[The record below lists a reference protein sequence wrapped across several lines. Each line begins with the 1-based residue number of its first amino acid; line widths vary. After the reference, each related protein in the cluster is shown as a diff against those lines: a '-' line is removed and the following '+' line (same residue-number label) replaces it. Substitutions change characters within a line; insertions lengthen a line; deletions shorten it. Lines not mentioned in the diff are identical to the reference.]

1 MSSVKD
7 KIIEIL
13 GVIKKNIKY
22 VAYGLLV
29 LLIILSVYTFVV
41 TDIMK
46 KDYVNICGFSYFV
59 VATGSMSGTIEV
71 NDIIFIRLTDDVKNN
86 DIITFKNKNG
96 DIITHR
102 IIQTSGNRIITKG
115 DANNTQDDAITR
127 KSVIGKVVAIVSPK
141 SILEFIAVLLIIVI
155 GIALLNFDK
164 IFKKYIVKDG
174 EEQKIKHDFDKDVLP
189 QDVFSSPKDRKN
201 YEHSGLTVTI
211 PLEEIEGIKKMQEV
225 EVLDNDGIEIL
236 EEEEVLDMD
245 SNSFVTVTNTQTDK
259 EIELVEQVNNLL
271 RVKNNSIDTSRINKK
286 WLVKYQYIYKL
297 CNIIYLGDTKSLFE
311 NVEHP
316 SFKEIYDYDLEKI
329 GLYENL
335 RNKIYEM
342 PIYVFLRILFLAIIY
357 NDDAFF
363 DGVFKIMK
371 YKVMIDK
378 EDHFRVIKKGDNYS
392 KKQIKNLMH
401 LMKKLSKQ
409 YDKKEVFELDKI
421 ERLTKIKN
429 YVNE

>member
-1 MSSVKD
+1 MNSVKE
-7 KIIEIL
+7 KINDIWD
-13 GVIKKNIKY
+13 VVKANIKY
-22 VAYGLLV
+22 VAYGFLV

-46 KDYVNICGFSYFV
+46 KDYVNIFGYSYFV

-71 NDIIFIRLTDDVKNN
+71 NDIIFVKLTDNVKNN
-86 DIITFKNKNG
+86 DIITFKNQNG

-127 KSVIGKVVAIVSPK
+127 NHVIGKVVGILSPK
-141 SILEFIAVLLIIVI
+141 VILEFIAVCLIIVI

-174 EEQKIKHDFDKDVLP
+174 EEKVVHDFDKEVLP

-201 YEHSGLTVTI
+201 YEHSGLTITI
-211 PLEEIEGIKKMQEV
+211 PLKEIEDIKKIQEV
-225 EVLDNDGIEIL
+225 DVLEDDIEVL
-236 EEEEVLDMD
+236 EEEEVLDIEF
-245 SNSFVTVTNTQTDK
+245 NNIVTVTNNQKDK
-259 EIELVEQVNNLL
+259 ERELIEQVNNLL

-286 WLVKYQYIYKL
+286 WLTKYQYIYKL
-297 CNIIYLGDTKSLFE
+297 ANIIYLGDTKSLFE
-311 NVEHP
+311 NVDHP

-342 PIYVFLRILFLAIIY
+342 PIYVFLKILFLAIIY
-357 NDDAFF
+357 NDEAFF
-363 DGVFKIMK
+363 DGIFKIMK

-392 KKQIKNLMH
+392 RKQIKNLMS
-401 LMKKLSKQ
+401 LMTKISKR
-409 YDKKEVFELDKI
+409 YDNKNLFELDKI
-421 ERLTKIKN
+421 ERLAKIKN
-429 YVNE
+429 YANE

>member
-1 MSSVKD
+1 MNSVKE
-7 KIIEIL
+7 KINDIWD
-13 GVIKKNIKY
+13 VVKANIKY
-22 VAYGLLV
+22 VAYGFLV
-29 LLIILSVYTFVV
+29 LLILLSVYTFVV

-46 KDYVNICGFSYFV
+46 KDYVNIFGYSYFV

-71 NDIIFIRLTDDVKNN
+71 NDIIFVKLTDNVKNN
-86 DIITFKNKNG
+86 DIITFKNQNG

-127 KSVIGKVVAIVSPK
+127 NHVIGKVVSIISPK
-141 SILEFIAVLLIIVI
+141 VILEFIAVCLIIVI

-164 IFKKYIVKDG
+164 IFKKYIVKEG
-174 EEQKIKHDFDKDVLP
+174 EEKVVHDFDKEVLP

-201 YEHSGLTVTI
+201 YEHSGLTITI
-211 PLEEIEGIKKMQEV
+211 PLKEIEDIKKIQEV
-225 EVLDNDGIEIL
+225 DVLEDDIEVL
-236 EEEEVLDMD
+236 EEEEVLDIEF
-245 SNSFVTVTNTQTDK
+245 NNIVTITNNQKDK
-259 EIELVEQVNNLL
+259 ERELIEQVNNLL

-286 WLVKYQYIYKL
+286 WLTKYQYIYKL
-297 CNIIYLGDTKSLFE
+297 ANIIYLGDTKSLFE

-342 PIYVFLRILFLAIIY
+342 PIYVFLKILFLAIIY
-357 NDDAFF
+357 NDEAFF
-363 DGVFKIMK
+363 DGIFKIMK
-371 YKVMIDK
+371 YKIMIDK

-392 KKQIKNLMH
+392 KKQIKNLMS
-401 LMKKLSKQ
+401 LMTKISKR
-409 YDKKEVFELDKI
+409 YDNKNLFELDKI
-421 ERLTKIKN
+421 ERLAKIKN
-429 YVNE
+429 YANE

>member
-1 MSSVKD
+1 MNSVKE
-7 KIIEIL
+7 KVIEIL
-13 GVIKKNIKY
+13 GILKANIRY
-22 VAYGLLV
+22 VAYGFLV
-29 LLIILSVYTFVV
+29 LLIMLSVYTFVV

-46 KDYVNICGFSYFV
+46 KDYVNIFGYSYFV

-71 NDIIFIRLTDDVKNN
+71 NDIIFVRLTDNVKNN
-86 DIITFKNKNG
+86 DIITFRNNSG

-127 KSVIGKVVAIVSPK
+127 NSVIGKVVGIISPK
-141 SILEFIAVLLIIVI
+141 TILEFIAVCLIIVI

-164 IFKKYIVKDG
+164 IFKKFILKEG
-174 EEQKIKHDFDKDVLP
+174 EEKVVHDFDKEVLP
-189 QDVFSSPKDRKN
+189 QDVFSSPEDRKN
-201 YEHSGLTVTI
+201 YEHSGLTITI
-211 PLEEIEGIKKMQEV
+211 PLKEIADIKKIQEV
-225 EVLDNDGIEIL
+225 EVLDNDDIEVL
-236 EEEEVLDMD
+236 EEEEVLDIE
-245 SNSFVTVTNTQTDK
+245 SNNIVTITNSQKDK
-259 EIELVEQVNNLL
+259 ERELIEQVNNLL

-286 WLVKYQYIYKL
+286 WLTKYQYIYKL
-297 CNIIYLGDTKSLFE
+297 LNIVYLGDTKSLFE

-316 SFKEIYDYDLEKI
+316 SFKEIYNYDLEKI

-357 NDDAFF
+357 NDEAFF
-363 DGVFKIMK
+363 DGIFKIMK
-371 YKVMIDK
+371 YKIMIDK

-392 KKQIKNLMH
+392 KKQIKNIMNF
-401 LMKKLSKQ
+401 MKKISKQ
-409 YDKKEVFELDKI
+409 YDNKNVFELDKI
-421 ERLTKIKN
+421 ERLAKIKN

>member
-1 MSSVKD
+1 MNSVKE
-7 KIIEIL
+7 KINDIWD
-13 GVIKKNIKY
+13 VVKANIKY
-22 VAYGLLV
+22 VAYGFLV
-29 LLIILSVYTFVV
+29 LLILLSVYTFVV

-46 KDYVNICGFSYFV
+46 KDYVNIFGYSYFV

-71 NDIIFIRLTDDVKNN
+71 NDIIFVKLTDNVKNN
-86 DIITFKNKNG
+86 DIITFKNQNG

-127 KSVIGKVVAIVSPK
+127 NHVIGKVVSIISPK
-141 SILEFIAVLLIIVI
+141 VILEFIAVCLIIVI

-174 EEQKIKHDFDKDVLP
+174 EEKVVHDFDKEVLP

-201 YEHSGLTVTI
+201 YEHSGLTITI
-211 PLEEIEGIKKMQEV
+211 PLKEIEDIKKIQEV
-225 EVLDNDGIEIL
+225 DVLEDDIEVL
-236 EEEEVLDMD
+236 EEEEVLDIEF
-245 SNSFVTVTNTQTDK
+245 NNIVTVTNNQKDK
-259 EIELVEQVNNLL
+259 ERELIEQVNNLL

-286 WLVKYQYIYKL
+286 WLTKYQYIYKL
-297 CNIIYLGDTKSLFE
+297 ANIIYLGDTKSLFE

-342 PIYVFLRILFLAIIY
+342 PIYVFLKILFLAIIY
-357 NDDAFF
+357 NDEAFF
-363 DGVFKIMK
+363 DGIFKIMK

-392 KKQIKNLMH
+392 KKQIKNLMS
-401 LMKKLSKQ
+401 LMTKISKR
-409 YDKKEVFELDKI
+409 YDNKNLFELDKI
-421 ERLTKIKN
+421 ERLAKIKN
-429 YVNE
+429 YANE

>member
-1 MSSVKD
+1 MNSVKE
-7 KIIEIL
+7 KINDIWD
-13 GVIKKNIKY
+13 VVKANIKY
-22 VAYGLLV
+22 VAYGFLV
-29 LLIILSVYTFVV
+29 LLILLSVYTFVV

-46 KDYVNICGFSYFV
+46 KDYVNIFGYSYFV

-71 NDIIFIRLTDDVKNN
+71 NDIIFVKLTDNVKNN
-86 DIITFKNKNG
+86 DIITFKNQNG

-127 KSVIGKVVAIVSPK
+127 NHVIGKVVSIISPK
-141 SILEFIAVLLIIVI
+141 VILEFIAVCLIIVI

-174 EEQKIKHDFDKDVLP
+174 EEKVVHDFDKEVLP

-201 YEHSGLTVTI
+201 YEHSGLTITI
-211 PLEEIEGIKKMQEV
+211 PLKEIEDIKKIQEV
-225 EVLDNDGIEIL
+225 DVLEDDIEVL
-236 EEEEVLDMD
+236 EEEEVLDIEF
-245 SNSFVTVTNTQTDK
+245 NNIVTITNNQKDK
-259 EIELVEQVNNLL
+259 ERELIEQVNNLL

-286 WLVKYQYIYKL
+286 WLTKYQYIYKL
-297 CNIIYLGDTKSLFE
+297 ANIIYLGDTKSLFE

-342 PIYVFLRILFLAIIY
+342 PIYVFLKILFLAIIY
-357 NDDAFF
+357 NDEAFF
-363 DGVFKIMK
+363 DGIFKIMK

-392 KKQIKNLMH
+392 KKQIKNLMS
-401 LMKKLSKQ
+401 LMTKISKR
-409 YDKKEVFELDKI
+409 YDNKNLFELDKI
-421 ERLTKIKN
+421 ERLAKIKN
-429 YVNE
+429 YANE

>member
-1 MSSVKD
+1 MNSVKE
-7 KIIEIL
+7 KINDIWD
-13 GVIKKNIKY
+13 VIKANIKY
-22 VAYGLLV
+22 VAYGFLV
-29 LLIILSVYTFVV
+29 LLILLSVYTFVV

-46 KDYVNICGFSYFV
+46 KDYVNIFGYSYFV

-71 NDIIFIRLTDDVKNN
+71 NDIIFVKLTDNVKNN
-86 DIITFKNKNG
+86 DIITFKNQNG

-127 KSVIGKVVAIVSPK
+127 NHVIGKVVSIISPK
-141 SILEFIAVLLIIVI
+141 VILEFIAVCLIIVI

-164 IFKKYIVKDG
+164 IFKKYIVKEG
-174 EEQKIKHDFDKDVLP
+174 EEKVVHDFDKEVLP

-201 YEHSGLTVTI
+201 YEHSGLTITI
-211 PLEEIEGIKKMQEV
+211 PLKEIEDIKKIQEV
-225 EVLDNDGIEIL
+225 DVLEDDIEVL
-236 EEEEVLDMD
+236 EEEEVLDIEF
-245 SNSFVTVTNTQTDK
+245 NNIVTITNNQQDK
-259 EIELVEQVNNLL
+259 ESELIEQLNNLL

-286 WLVKYQYIYKL
+286 WLTKYQYIYKL
-297 CNIIYLGDTKSLFE
+297 ANIIYLGDTKSLFE

-342 PIYVFLRILFLAIIY
+342 PIYVFLKILFLAIIY
-357 NDDAFF
+357 NDEAFF
-363 DGVFKIMK
+363 DGIFKIMK
-371 YKVMIDK
+371 YKIMIDK

-392 KKQIKNLMH
+392 KKQIKNLMS
-401 LMKKLSKQ
+401 LMTKISKR
-409 YDKKEVFELDKI
+409 YDNKNLFELDKI
-421 ERLTKIKN
+421 ERLAKIKN
-429 YVNE
+429 YANE

>member
-1 MSSVKD
+1 MNSVKE
-7 KIIEIL
+7 KINDIWD
-13 GVIKKNIKY
+13 VIKANIKY
-22 VAYGLLV
+22 VAYGFLV
-29 LLIILSVYTFVV
+29 LLILLSVYTFVV

-46 KDYVNICGFSYFV
+46 KDYVNIFGYSYFV

-71 NDIIFIRLTDDVKNN
+71 NDIIFVKLTDNVKNN
-86 DIITFKNKNG
+86 DIITFKNQNG

-127 KSVIGKVVAIVSPK
+127 NHVIGKVVGIISPK
-141 SILEFIAVLLIIVI
+141 VILEFIAVCLIIVI

-164 IFKKYIVKDG
+164 IFKKYIVKEG
-174 EEQKIKHDFDKDVLP
+174 EEKVVHDFDKEVLP

-201 YEHSGLTVTI
+201 YEHSGLTITI
-211 PLEEIEGIKKMQEV
+211 PLKEIEDIKKIQEV
-225 EVLDNDGIEIL
+225 DVLEDDIEVL
-236 EEEEVLDMD
+236 EEEEVLDIEF
-245 SNSFVTVTNTQTDK
+245 NNIVTITNNQKDK
-259 EIELVEQVNNLL
+259 ERELIEQVNNLL

-286 WLVKYQYIYKL
+286 WLTKYQYIYKL
-297 CNIIYLGDTKSLFE
+297 ANIIYLGDTKSLFE

-342 PIYVFLRILFLAIIY
+342 PIYVFLKILFLAIIY
-357 NDDAFF
+357 NDEAFF
-363 DGVFKIMK
+363 DGIFKIMK
-371 YKVMIDK
+371 YKIMIDK

-392 KKQIKNLMH
+392 KKQIKNLMS
-401 LMKKLSKQ
+401 LMTKISKR
-409 YDKKEVFELDKI
+409 YDNKNLFELDKI
-421 ERLTKIKN
+421 ERLAKIKN
-429 YVNE
+429 YANE